1 LRAITIIGAGV
12 RTPDHLTLEADRLLR
27 ETDAIYHLLA
37 DEPAITAYLQQ
48 LNRPLV
54 DLSPYYREDDFRL
67 RVYEK
72 IADIVLQAALAPA
85 AICFVVPGHPL
96 VYVTSSTLILDR
108 APKYGIRVNLLPG
121 ISSLDTMIVQLRL
134 EIGVNGLQV
143 FEANRFIYYQI
154 EPDPRVPLFLFQ
166 PGCVGTGYITR
177 SGKNRRGRFDLL
189 RAALLRTYPPRHRC
203 TLLVSQHDFRTPALR
218 HSFPLSELVDQA
230 DSLNN
235 SATLFVPPAEGFEI
249 RDWGYYHRLLD
260 RAHTRTLVADQARVT
275 LDNV

>member
-37 DEPAITAYLQQ
+37 DNPAITAYLQQ

-54 DLSPYYREDDFRL
+54 DLSPYYRQDDFRL

-96 VYVTSSTLILDR
+96 VYVTSSTLILNR
-108 APKYGIRVNLLPG
+108 APKHGIQVNLLPG
-121 ISSLDTMIVQLRL
+121 ISSLDTMILQLRL
-134 EIGVNGLQV
+134 EIGVHGLQV
-143 FEANRFIYYQI
+143 FEANRFIYYEI

-166 PGCVGTGYITR
+166 PGAIGTGYISAKR
-177 SGKNRRGRFDLL
+177 KSRPESLDVL
-189 RAALLRTYPPRHRC
+189 RAVLLRTYPPRHRC
-203 TLLVSQHDFRTPALR
+203 TLLISQYDARKPPLR
-218 HSFPLSELVDQA
+218 CVFPLDELPDQA
-230 DSLNN
+230 DSIDWDA
-235 SATLFVPPAEGFEI
+235 SLFVPPNEVFEI
-249 RDWGYYHRLLD
+249 QNWNYYNKLLD
-260 RAHTRTLVADQARVT
+260 
-275 LDNV
+275 